1 MTTNAS
7 HCNENLSLWC
17 CLKNSIKIK
26 GYLLQVT
33 LTFCTNLVLT
43 SVNGR
48 ISISPLLIYPKKQN
62 RKQKTDAILKLLCID
77 LIPFIIALPGLFI
90 FSEVKNKKKIR
101 NQW

>member
-1 MTTNAS
+1 MHHTAMKI
-7 HCNENLSLWC
+7 LSLWC

-26 GYLLQVT
+26 DYLLQVT

-43 SVNGR
+43 PVNGR

-62 RKQKTDAILKLLCID
+62 RKQKTDAILKLLCIN
-77 LIPFIIALPGLFI
+77 LITFIIALPGLFI

>member
-1 MTTNAS
+1 M
-7 HCNENLSLWC
+7 
-17 CLKNSIKIK
+17 K

-77 LIPFIIALPGLFI
+77 LIPFIITLPGLFI